1 MLEYY
6 VITVQENSNR
16 ITKNVFIKLCKLLYI
31 MNILDFVGKYAESN
45 NIKYIEKPKINEKGP
60 PEYDFFK
67 KSPEEKTYLSQ
78 LEKQA
83 DELMAK

>member
-1 MLEYY
+1 
-6 VITVQENSNR
+6 
-16 ITKNVFIKLCKLLYI
+16 

-83 DELMAK
+83 DELMAKQKNWKKNCKNDKIYIMH